1 MSIMKALDVDSSD
14 DNSSIEEHVKHSD
27 LYKLSE
33 GTRAFEYQLNEKY
46 AKA

>member
-1 MSIMKALDVDSSD
+1 MKALNVDSSG

-33 GTRAFEYQLNEKY
+33 GTRAFEYQLNENLQKLN
-46 AKA
+46 